1 MPIKPKFCRSLHY
14 LIYSRM
20 LKSKLILFCGP
31 CQIETKD
38 HALFMA
44 KEIKNIT
51 KDLPVELYYKS
62 SYDKAN
68 RTSISGKRGVGID
81 KGLEIL
87 SSVKSEL
94 NIPVLTDVHTPEEAL
109 KAGKVVDIIQTPAF
123 LCRQTDLLIAAGQS
137 GAGVNIKKGQF
148 LHPLDMKFAAEKVV
162 STGNKKVFLCERGT
176 SFGYRDLVFDPRS
189 LVWMKSLGYP
199 VIYDATH
206 SVQVMGGA
214 GGSSSGNR
222 EMIVPLA
229 RAAAAVGV
237 DGIFIETHEEP
248 QRAPSDGAS
257 MLPLSNLRKALEDI
271 IKVWC
276 E

>member
-1 MPIKPKFCRSLHY
+1 MP
-14 LIYSRM
+14 
-20 LKSKLILFCGP
+20 KLTLFCGP
-31 CQIETKD
+31 CQIESKE

-44 KEIKNIT
+44 KEIREIT
-51 KDLPVELYYKS
+51 KDLPIELFYKS

-68 RTSISGKRGVGID
+68 RTSLEGRRGIGIEE
-81 KGLEIL
+81 GLSIL
-87 SSVKSEL
+87 STVKGEL
-94 NIPVLTDVHTPEEAL
+94 GIPVLTDVHTPDEAL
-109 KAGKVVDIIQTPAF
+109 RAGKIVDIIQTPAF
-123 LCRQTDLLIAAGQS
+123 LCRQTDLLIAAGRS

-148 LHPLDMKFAAEKVV
+148 LHPLDMKFAAEKVA
-162 STGNKKVFLCERGT
+162 STGNKKIYLCERGT

-206 SVQVMGGA
+206 SVQVIGGNN
-214 GGSSSGNR
+214 GSSGGNR

-229 RAAAAVGV
+229 KAAAAIGV

-248 QRAPSDGAS
+248 ERAPSDAAS
-257 MLPLSNLRKALEDI
+257 MLPLKSLKTAIEEIL
-271 IKVWC
+271 KVRG